1 MIRKIKTGFE
11 IMLRVIAVLFIS
23 LFLSVGVAAESLQ
36 PLSSEKAFVFTTYVD
51 AQNQITFQW
60 NIAPGYYL
68 YQNKFR
74 FSLAPTSGLQIGKI
88 TWPSGLGKKNING
101 VSYPTYSGLVKVT
114 VPLLGSFRGP
124 LILTIDYQGCSLSGF
139 CYAPIKR
146 YLHIDLNDLKPSQDL
161 TQQITAISDAKP
173 ILSDQEKTQAIFAEH
188 HSVMFILLSFLGI
201 GLLLAFTPCVLP
213 MIPILSGIIVG
224 HKRQVS
230 TKRAFSLSF
239 AYVMGMA
246 LTYAVAG
253 MIVAILGSSIQAFFQ
268 KTAVIVLFS
277 GVFVLLSLSLFGL
290 YDLQL
295 PGRWQNHITRWSHRF
310 QGGTY
315 ISVFLMG
322 CISTLIV
329 SPCVSAPLVGVLA
342 YIAQTGNALLGAAA
356 LLMLG
361 VGMGMPL
368 LVIGTSA
375 GKWMPKAG
383 HWMELVK
390 KLFGV
395 LMLSVAIWMLSRVIP
410 GPVTLFLW
418 SLLCMGTG
426 IAIVMFYKTMHRG
439 VMLLRIAGTVALVY
453 GIILMIGAALGNT
466 NPLAPWDSWNTS
478 KISQPALF
486 IVVHNQHQLEQ
497 ELQEAKQEK
506 KPVIMDFY
514 ADWCVTCV
522 LMDQH
527 VFTNEKVREA
537 LSGKL
542 RLRIDVTN
550 NDKWDREVM
559 QRYHVV
565 APPTMLFFDDNG
577 DELSSQRIVGEVNT
591 KEFLDRIKESK
602 RAK

>member
-1 MIRKIKTGFE
+1 
-11 IMLRVIAVLFIS
+11 MLRFIAVLFIS
-23 LFLSVGVAAESLQ
+23 LFLSVGVAAESPQ

-51 AQNQITFQW
+51 TQNQITFQW

-68 YQNKFR
+68 YQNKFH

-88 TWPSGLGKKNING
+88 TWPSSLGKKNING
-101 VSYPTYSGLVKVT
+101 MSYPTYSGLVKVT
-114 VPLLGSFRGP
+114 VPLLGPFRGP

-139 CYAPIKR
+139 CYAPIKK
-146 YLHIDLNDLKPSQDL
+146 YLHIDLNDLKPLQNL
-161 TQQITAISDAKP
+161 TQQITATSDAKP

-188 HSVMFILLSFLGI
+188 HSVIFILLSFLGI

-224 HKRQVS
+224 HKHQVS
-230 TKRAFSLSF
+230 TKRAFSLSL

-268 KTAVIVLFS
+268 KTGVIVLFS
-277 GVFVLLSLSLFGL
+277 SVFVLLSLSLFGL

-295 PGRWQNHITRWSHRF
+295 PSRWQNHITRWSHRF

-361 VGMGMPL
+361 IGMGIPL
-368 LVIGTSA
+368 LIIGTSA

-418 SLLCMGTG
+418 SLLFVGTG
-426 IAIVMFYKTMHRG
+426 IAIVMFYKTVHRG
-439 VMLLRIAGTVALVY
+439 VTLLRIAGTILLVY
-453 GIILMIGAALGNT
+453 GIILMIGAALGNI
-466 NPLAPWDSWNTS
+466 NPLAPWNSWNTS
-478 KISQPALF
+478 KTSQPALF
-486 IVVHNQHQLEQ
+486 TVVNNQYQLEQ
-497 ELQEAKQEK
+497 ELQKAKQEK
-506 KPVIMDFY
+506 KSVIIDFY

-522 LMDQH
+522 MMDQH
-527 VFTNEKVREA
+527 VFTDEKVRAA
-537 LSGKL
+537 LSDKL
-542 RLRIDVTN
+542 RLRIDVTG
-550 NDKWDREVM
+550 NDKWDRQVM
-559 QRYHVV
+559 QQYHVV
-565 APPTMLFFDDNG
+565 APPTMLFFDGNG
-577 DELSSQRIVGEVNT
+577 HELTSQRIVGEVNT
-591 KEFLDRIKESK
+591 KEFLDRVKESK